1 MTLIC
6 FDINIGIKIIQ
17 VEKVWGI
24 KWRLNHFSRL
34 RVLTWASVCLSVIAY
49 RLWTCEIWILLK
61 AGSHPWR
68 QAITIHQGLGR
79 RNWKL
84 KLCKSPQRFAS
95 LAQTSIMVVFISL
108 HYPLSLREATFWN
121 ALVLYGL
128 EKNYFQYT
136 FDLFQITNWRL
147 SQFASKLP
155 WTPWRWCQ
163 NQLWRP
169 ESGCC
174 RCSWTRPLVLL
185 IHHRR
190 SEKNVVKTLFGV
202 FLTAEGG

>member
-24 KWRLNHFSRL
+24 KWRLNDFSRL

-95 LAQTSIMVVFISL
+95 LAQTSTKVVFISL
-108 HYPLSLREATFWN
+108 PNHPSSQTILASPYTRRQRGKKVPQTILASLPPPPPLTGN
-121 ALVLYGL
+121 AQDMETTHFKKGL
-128 EKNYFQYT
+128 PLGLLQRRVQWYFDVQME
-136 FDLFQITNWRL
+136 DKIIEIL
-147 SQFASKLP
+147 S
-155 WTPWRWCQ
+155 
-163 NQLWRP
+163 N
-169 ESGCC
+169 
-174 RCSWTRPLVLL
+174 
-185 IHHRR
+185 
-190 SEKNVVKTLFGV
+190 
-202 FLTAEGG
+202 